1 MRRAE
6 LLLSRFKGTNS
17 QQTSERNSLRDQA
30 PYETT
35 ESCMIGPSCLFQ
47 AVRTLPEAC
56 EIAANLLVFFLLSSV
71 L

>member
-17 QQTSERNSLRDQA
+17 QQTSERSSLQDQV

-35 ESCMIGPSCLFQ
+35 ESCTMGPPCLSQ
-47 AVRTLPEAC
+47 AVKTLPEARAT
-56 EIAANLLVFFLLSSV
+56 AASLLVFFLLSSV